1 MKKNKV
7 IYLMNH
13 HPKERVRKKNW
24 HRFIKENLVQIYI
37 TRDSYII
44 KGINKKALY
53 KTVLKLCKGDTNHN
67 V

>member
-13 HPKERVRKKNW
+13 HSKERVRKKNW

-37 TRDSYII
+37 TRNSYII
-44 KGINKKALY
+44 KGINKKLY
-53 KTVLKLCKGDTNHN
+53 IKPY
-67 V
+67 

>member
-37 TRDSYII
+37 TRNSYII
-44 KGINKKALY
+44 KGINKKLY
-53 KTVLKLCKGDTNHN
+53 IKPY
-67 V
+67 